1 MKVLWFEVTEPSRFQ
16 DNGLVIG
23 GWQDSLET
31 IVRDCPDI
39 ELSIAFESNDVCC
52 PKKNVDGVTYIPICI
67 EKNIV
72 NKIKENLSWSLRIQN
87 LKQAMK
93 KIVDEVNP
101 DLIQVFGT
109 EWPYGLVADI
119 TDKPVVIHIMGALVQ
134 YSNALYAPG
143 FSSKDLVR
151 SIPFWNVWKRQK
163 IARNQ
168 KLFSHQIDCEK
179 EVWRKVKY
187 YMGRTE
193 WDKNL
198 SKIMHPNSIYF
209 HVEEALRPEI
219 MADGL
224 VWKKPISSKIQLV
237 STGCSSFW
245 KGPDM
250 MLRTA
255 QILKDRQVDFE
266 WLVAGK
272 MPSDI
277 KHCVENKLGTTFEEN
292 NIKLIGFTKPSDL
305 RKILCRST
313 LYVHT
318 AYVEN
323 SPNSICEA
331 QILGVPVVSTNV
343 GGVSTLLGDDG
354 IMVPAN
360 DPWQMACA
368 IIELTLD
375 KDKMENFSKNGRN
388 KALARHNTE
397 NIKSQLLLCYNE
409 ILQNGR
415 KAMDCAC

>member
-1 MKVLWFEVTEPSRFQ
+1 MKVLWFEVTEPSKYK

-23 GWQDSLET
+23 GWQDSLEN
-31 IVRDCPDI
+31 IVRECSDI
-39 ELSIAFESNDVCC
+39 ELSIAFETNDACAQ
-52 PKKNVDGVTYIPICI
+52 KKNIDGVTYIPICK
-67 EKNIV
+67 EKKFI
-72 NKIKENLSWSLRIQN
+72 NKIKEKINWNLRIQN
-87 LKQAMK
+87 LKQTMK

-109 EWPYGLVADI
+109 EWPYGLVADM
-119 TDKPVVIHIMGALVQ
+119 TNKPVVIHIMGALVQ

-143 FSSKDLVR
+143 FSSNDLVR
-151 SIPFWNVWKRQK
+151 IIPFWNAWKK
-163 IARNQ
+163 MKYAGNQ
-168 KLFSHQIDCEK
+168 KLFLRQVDCEK
-179 EVWRKVKY
+179 EVWKKVKY

-198 SKIMHPNSIYF
+198 SKIMHPNSTYF

-219 MADGL
+219 MKDGTMWSIPTKVRL
-224 VWKKPISSKIQLV
+224 F

-255 QILKDRQVDFE
+255 KILKECQFDFE

-277 KHCVENKLGTTFEEN
+277 KLCVENKLDTTFEEN

-305 RKILCRST
+305 RKVLCQST

-331 QILGVPVVSTNV
+331 QVLGVPVVSTNV
-343 GGVSTLLGDDG
+343 GGVSTLLGNDG

-360 DPWQMACA
+360 DPWQMANA
-368 IIELTLD
+368 IVELTHD
-375 KDKMENFSKNGRN
+375 KEKMERFSKNGRE
-388 KALARHNTE
+388 KALKRHNTE
-397 NIKSQLLLCYNE
+397 SIKTQLLNCYNN
-409 ILQNGR
+409 ILNNNL
-415 KAMDCAC
+415 

>member
-16 DNGLVIG
+16 DKGLVVG
-23 GWQDSLET
+23 GWQDSLEN

-39 ELSIAFESNDVCC
+39 ELSIAFESNDTCAQ
-52 PKKNVDGVTYIPICI
+52 KKNIDGVNYIPIC
-67 EKNIV
+67 KGKGLV
-72 NKIKENLSWSLRIQN
+72 NKIKEKLNWNLRIQN
-87 LKQAMK
+87 LKRAMK

-109 EWPYGLVADI
+109 EWPYGLVANI
-119 TDKPVVIHIMGALVQ
+119 TEKPVVIHIMGALVQ

-143 FSSKDLVR
+143 FSSNDLMR
-151 SIPFWNVWKRQK
+151 NISFLNFWKRIK
-163 IARNQ
+163 FARSQ
-168 KLFSHQIDCEK
+168 KLFSWQVDCEK
-179 EVWRKVKY
+179 EVWKVVKY

-198 SKIMHPNSIYF
+198 SSIMHSNSIYF

-219 MADGL
+219 MLEGL
-224 VWKKPISSKIQLV
+224 VWSAPQNSKIQLV

-255 QILKDRQVDFE
+255 KILKDCQFDFE
-266 WLVAGK
+266 WIVAGR
-272 MPSDI
+272 MRPDI
-277 KHCVENKLGTTFEEN
+277 KDCVEKKIGTTFEDN

-331 QILGVPVVSTNV
+331 QVLGVPVVSTNV
-343 GGVSTLLGDDG
+343 GGISTLLGNDG
-354 IMVPAN
+354 ILVPAN
-360 DPWQMACA
+360 DPWQMAYA
-368 IIELTLD
+368 IIELSLD
-375 KDKMENFSKNGRN
+375 KDKMENFSKNGRS
-388 KALARHNTE
+388 KALARHSTV
-397 NIKSQLLLCYNE
+397 NIKSQLLHCYNE
-409 ILQNGR
+409 ILRNS
-415 KAMDCAC
+415 

>member
-1 MKVLWFEVTEPSRFQ
+1 
-16 DNGLVIG
+16 
-23 GWQDSLET
+23 
-31 IVRDCPDI
+31 
-39 ELSIAFESNDVCC
+39 
-52 PKKNVDGVTYIPICI
+52 
-67 EKNIV
+67 
-72 NKIKENLSWSLRIQN
+72 
-87 LKQAMK
+87 
-93 KIVDEVNP
+93 
-101 DLIQVFGT
+101 
-109 EWPYGLVADI
+109 
-119 TDKPVVIHIMGALVQ
+119 
-134 YSNALYAPG
+134 
-143 FSSKDLVR
+143 
-151 SIPFWNVWKRQK
+151 
-163 IARNQ
+163 
-168 KLFSHQIDCEK
+168 
-179 EVWRKVKY
+179 
-187 YMGRTE
+187 
-193 WDKNL
+193 
-198 SKIMHPNSIYF
+198 
-209 HVEEALRPEI
+209 
-219 MADGL
+219 
-224 VWKKPISSKIQLV
+224 
-237 STGCSSFW
+237 
-245 KGPDM
+245 M